1 MPKENIHYFCIAC
14 ITIDSVIN
22 FNKKNHLQ
30 VYLEECKYR
39 IKKTQIPKFIKNKL
53 KSESDSDSESD
64 DQELMAKLKDSDSDY
79 IQI

>member
-1 MPKENIHYFCIAC
+1 MLKENIHYFYIVC

-53 KSESDSDSESD
+53 KSDSDS
-64 DQELMAKLKDSDSDY
+64 
-79 IQI
+79 